1 MSYRIK
7 QKNHCF
13 IGSQF
18 NQIPR
23 NYYQNFSNHKVN
35 NLGVNKGHQEA
46 SCPPNNSGSHKV
58 VDVYFNQPHHG
69 GFHTGYRGG
78 SLQSPHGG
86 FNKDSSVGFK
96 QYPKKFQKSSK
107 GFFSNSHHGGSQNS
121 TYGGWNNGIHGGNQ
135 QLQREGQ
142 SQAYRDKLPQRE
154 YNMATFSKYQNHR
167 GAASLGRSNSEQG
180 LSFKNNG
187 RNGSYKRN
195 SFKVSNTKEDMKLLN
210 ERLLSYMEKVHTLA
224 EANIQLERKIFEW
237 YAESTPIAMPETKQH
252 FMMIEEIQDQ
262 ISTATIENSWII
274 LQTKEHKQAIQELA
288 IKYEKFVQS
297 SENNN
302 GKNMQKT
309 LQVLNQDVG
318 ELNAEVEDL
327 QQELQQTRRD
337 NDTKVKALT
346 AELGHKVS
354 VEVKV
359 APSAD
364 LKNILFDIRKH
375 YGTLMETNLK
385 EAENVFRQ
393 RIDELN
399 KGINSSSEDTGPS
412 QAELINMKNSLQT
425 LEIQL
430 QWDDNMISTL
440 ENTLEETQDSYAS
453 QLAQL
458 QKLINHHEG
467 SLVQIRKKLDT
478 KNQEYHLLR
487 KQKDHLELDIATYQN
502 LLDRN
507 GADVGVATQDNSEHG
522 KDDTVKTHK
531 AEQLQ

>member
-262 ISTATIENSWII
+262 
-274 LQTKEHKQAIQELA
+274 
-288 IKYEKFVQS
+288 
-297 SENNN
+297 
-302 GKNMQKT
+302 
-309 LQVLNQDVG
+309 
-318 ELNAEVEDL
+318 
-327 QQELQQTRRD
+327 
-337 NDTKVKALT
+337 KVKALT